1 MLYHFLLI
9 FPTGFKGVLA
19 TYQIQL
25 SSYFSH
31 RVFAGDILKMKIF
44 KMIDLQ
50 RTVLFTRTCPCMFT
64 QEHSQDKRRLYKTF
78 SRNGVVQGEVLRIIS
93 VVIRLTIS
101 S

>member
-19 TYQIQL
+19 TYQIQI

-31 RVFAGDILKMKIF
+31 RVFGGDIL

-64 QEHSQDKRRLYKTF
+64 QEHSQDKEDYTRHFQETALSK
-78 SRNGVVQGEVLRIIS
+78 GEC
-93 VVIRLTIS
+93 
-101 S
+101 